1 MNELQFKGNQFIA
14 QLLSI
19 VIYSVLGTEEL
30 G

>member
-1 MNELQFKGNQFIA
+1 MNELQFKGNQLIA